1 MHPTSNGCKKQEL
14 RTRKNHSAIFHD
26 PHTYTTPSII
36 GQVDNLAGALMGEM
50 KTVPH
55 IARYI
60 ADTAINQLN
69 NHGDDFNDAFFSR
82 KNMNTGWKKDRIEKK
97 YIYLRA
103 RL

>member
-14 RTRKNHSAIFHD
+14 RTRKDHSAIFHD

-82 KNMNTGWKKDRIEKK
+82 KNMNTG
-97 YIYLRA
+97 
-103 RL
+103 